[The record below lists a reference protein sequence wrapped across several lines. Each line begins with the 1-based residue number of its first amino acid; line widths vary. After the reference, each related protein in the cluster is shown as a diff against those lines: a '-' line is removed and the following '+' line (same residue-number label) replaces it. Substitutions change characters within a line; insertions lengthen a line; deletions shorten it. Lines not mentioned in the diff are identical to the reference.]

1 MTEEQAVILLE
12 RVDSIESHLQN
23 LAPMLTEVQ
32 KLEVL
37 SEAVTGAVLL
47 VTGISVSVAVVYFL
61 YRAIKQFF

>member
-1 MTEEQAVILLE
+1 MTEEQAVILIE
-12 RVDSIESHLQN
+12 RVGSMESHLQN
-23 LAPMLTEVQ
+23 LDSVLTELQ
-32 KLEVL
+32 KIEIL